1 MSRSLGCMTLRL
13 HDTAARAV
21 REFTPVKPGKASL
34 YLCGATVQ
42 APPHIGHIRSGVN
55 FDILVRWLA
64 ASGYQVTFCRNV
76 TDIDDKIL
84 RTAATEGVAW
94 WAVAERNQRAFTRAY
109 DVLGCLPPDVEPRA
123 TGHVPEMIVL
133 MRRLIESGHAYAAGG
148 DVYFDVLSYDRYGEL
163 SGQRLE
169 HMRAA
174 EDVDE
179 SHKRDP
185 RDFAL
190 WKGAKPGEPSW
201 ETPWGPGRPGWHL
214 ECSAMSTKYLG
225 PTFDIHG
232 GGMDLVFPH
241 HENELAQ
248 SRAAGDGFAR
258 YWVHNG
264 LVGVAG
270 EKMSKS
276 LGNSLLVDVMITEV
290 RPAELRYYLGQAHY
304 RSEIEYSPDAL
315 AEAAAAY
322 RRIEGFVTR
331 AAEAGSAAT
340 AAEAGASGLPAG
352 FGAALD
358 DDLAVP
364 QALAV
369 VHEAVTEGNTALAA
383 GDVAGAAKQ
392 AAAVRGMMSVLG
404 LDPLDDRWPG
414 QSGQGN
420 GGALRP
426 VVDALVEV
434 ALQQRQAA
442 RERKD
447 YAEADAIRARLA
459 DAGVLVEDTPRGPR
473 WELSR

>member
-1 MSRSLGCMTLRL
+1 MSLRL

-21 REFTPVKPGKASL
+21 REFVPVIPGKASL

-42 APPHIGHIRSGVN
+42 ALPHIGHIRSGVN

-64 ASGYQVTFCRNV
+64 ASGYSVTFCRNV

-84 RTAATEGVAW
+84 ATASREGIAW
-94 WAVAERNQRAFTRAY
+94 WALAERNQRAFSRAY
-109 DVLGCLPPDVEPRA
+109 DALGCLPPDVEPRA

-133 MRRLIESGHAYAAGG
+133 MRRLIDSGHAYPVGG
-148 DVYFDVLSYDRYGEL
+148 DVYFDVRSYESYGAL
-163 SGQRLE
+163 SGQRLD

-174 EDVDE
+174 DDVD
-179 SHKRDP
+179 SAAKRDP

-225 PTFDIHG
+225 ETFDIHG
-232 GGMDLVFPH
+232 GGLDLVFPH

-264 LVGVAG
+264 LLAVAG

-276 LGNSLLVDVMITEV
+276 LGNSLLVDVMLTQV

-304 RSEIEYSPDAL
+304 RSELQYSPESVADA
-315 AEAAAAY
+315 ASAY

-331 AAEAGSAAT
+331 VAEESPAARGTPEGAPAPSAA
-340 AAEAGASGLPAG
+340 GLPAA
-352 FGAALD
+352 FAAALD
-358 DDLAVP
+358 DDLGVP

-369 VHEAVTEGNTALAA
+369 VHEAVREGNSALAA

-392 AAAVRGMMSVLG
+392 AEDVRAMMSVLG
-404 LDPLDDRWPG
+404 LDPLDARL
-414 QSGQGN
+414 SGT
-420 GGALRP
+420 GGDDDGLRHVIDELVGVALR
-426 VVDALVEV
+426 
-434 ALQQRQAA
+434 QRQAA

-447 YAEADAIRARLA
+447 YAGADAIRDGLQA
-459 DAGVLVEDTPRGPR
+459 AGIVVEDTPRGPR
-473 WELSR
+473 WELRK

>member
-1 MSRSLGCMTLRL
+1 
-13 HDTAARAV
+13 
-21 REFTPVKPGKASL
+21 
-34 YLCGATVQ
+34 
-42 APPHIGHIRSGVN
+42 
-55 FDILVRWLA
+55 
-64 ASGYQVTFCRNV
+64 
-76 TDIDDKIL
+76 
-84 RTAATEGVAW
+84 
-94 WAVAERNQRAFTRAY
+94 
-109 DVLGCLPPDVEPRA
+109 
-123 TGHVPEMIVL
+123 
-133 MRRLIESGHAYAAGG
+133 
-148 DVYFDVLSYDRYGEL
+148 
-163 SGQRLE
+163 
-169 HMRAA
+169 
-174 EDVDE
+174 VDE

-201 ETPWGPGRPGWHL
+201 ETPWGAGRPGWHL

-225 PTFDIHG
+225 PAFDIHG
-232 GGMDLVFPH
+232 GGLDLVFPH

-264 LVGVAG
+264 LLNLAG

-276 LGNSLLVDVMITEV
+276 LGNSLLVDVMITET
-290 RPAELRYYLGQAHY
+290 RPAELRYYLGQSHY
-304 RSEIEYSPDAL
+304 RSEMEYSPDAL

-331 AAEAGSAAT
+331 AAEAGPAGAT
-340 AAEAGASGLPAG
+340 AAEASATGLPAG

-404 LDPLDDRWPG
+404 IDPLDAHWSGPG
-414 QSGQGN
+414 GADGS
-420 GGALRP
+420 ALRP

-442 RERKD
+442 RARKD
-447 YAEADAIRARLA
+447 FAEADAIRDRLK
-459 DAGVLVEDTPRGPR
+459 DAGILVEDTARGPR
-473 WELSR
+473 WELQR

>member
-1 MSRSLGCMTLRL
+1 MTLRL
-13 HDTAARAV
+13 HDTATRAV
-21 REFTPVKPGKASL
+21 RDFTPVTPGKASL

-55 FDILVRWLA
+55 FDILVRWLEA
-64 ASGYQVTFCRNV
+64 TGYQVTFCRNV

-84 RTAATEGVAW
+84 RTAQGEGVAW
-94 WAVAERNQRAFTRAY
+94 WAVAERNQRAFSRAY
-109 DVLGCLPPDVEPRA
+109 DALGCRPPDVEPRA

-133 MRRLIESGHAYAAGG
+133 MRRLIGSGHAYAADG
-148 DVYFDVLSYDRYGEL
+148 DVYFDVLSYPHYGEL
-163 SGQRLE
+163 SGQRLD

-174 EDVDE
+174 DDVDE

-225 PTFDIHG
+225 ATFDIHG
-232 GGMDLVFPH
+232 GGLDLVFPH

-264 LVGVAG
+264 ILGLAG

-276 LGNSLLVDVMITEV
+276 LGNSLLVDAMIKQV

-304 RSEIEYSPDAL
+304 RSEMEYSPDAL
-315 AEAAAAY
+315 AEAAAGY

-331 AAEAGSAAT
+331 AAEASPSADSVEAVPSAAALPGAFV
-340 AAEAGASGLPAG
+340 AAM
-352 FGAALD
+352 D

-364 QALAV
+364 SALAV
-369 VHEAVTEGNTALAA
+369 VHEAVTEGNSALAS
-383 GDVAGAAKQ
+383 GDVAGAAKH
-392 AAAVRGMMSVLG
+392 AAAVRAMMAVLG
-404 LDPLDDRWPG
+404 LDPLAEHW
-414 QSGQGN
+414 SGAGTDTS
-420 GGALRP
+420 LRP
-426 VVDALVEV
+426 VVDALVTV
-434 ALQQRQAA
+434 ALRQRQAA

-447 YAEADAIRARLA
+447 FAAADAIRDGLA
-459 DAGVLVEDTPRGPR
+459 DAGIAVEDTPRGPR
-473 WELSR
+473 WELRQ